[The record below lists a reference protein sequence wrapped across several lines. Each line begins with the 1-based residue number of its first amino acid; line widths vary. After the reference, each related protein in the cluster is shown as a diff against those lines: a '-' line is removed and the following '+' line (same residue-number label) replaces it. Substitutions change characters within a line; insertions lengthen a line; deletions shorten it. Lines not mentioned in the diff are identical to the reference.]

1 MLPFPRRPKK
11 NLVVSFDEIIVTNFN
26 LSSEGMFKNLKE
38 LYKRYKPY
46 VRVDLVMYGSLILM
60 IILYFIINSI
70 LG

>member
-1 MLPFPRRPKK
+1 
-11 NLVVSFDEIIVTNFN
+11 
-26 LSSEGMFKNLKE
+26 MFKNLKE